1 VDERKTKV
9 LSFFAGKKY
18 TNSRIEKLDEI
29 IKDFCQKMGLKH
41 IEVGD
46 LIKNE
51 DLVDGLHPKAK
62 GHEKMYKRI
71 RTELKNYLNI

>member
-1 VDERKTKV
+1 

-29 IKDFCQKMGLKH
+29 IKDFCQKMDLKY

-51 DLVDGLHPKAK
+51 DLVDGLHPNST

-71 RTELKNYLNI
+71 RAELKNYLEIK

>member
-1 VDERKTKV
+1 M

-29 IKDFCQKMGLKH
+29 IKNFCQSKKLKY

-46 LIKNE
+46 LIKKE
-51 DLVDGLHPKAK
+51 DLVDGLHPNSK

-71 RTELKNYLNI
+71 RTELKNHLNI